1 MDDKTLYAK
10 LLGLTPPWGVEKVE
24 LKLKEGEVHITV
36 ALPPEQLWVC
46 PECLERAPIH
56 DHRERTWRHLDTFQY
71 QTLLHARVPRFN
83 CPTHGVKQLRV
94 PWAEEG
100 SRFTALFEA
109 LAIDWMLQAPIDA
122 VAKRL
127 QLSWDSAAGIQKRAV
142 ERGLAR
148 RKSEPLVNLGI
159 DETSFQR
166 RHEYVTIVND
176 LDRSRV
182 LYVADDRKQE
192 SLDPFWKTLT
202 LEERA
207 ALQGIAIDMWEPFIR
222 SIHEFVPEAEKK
234 IVFDKY
240 HVAFHL
246 NQAVDLVRRTEN
258 RELRALGNHVLK
270 GTKFDWLRH
279 PDRFTRAQW
288 REFCRFLRSADLKT
302 ARAWA
307 IKESFMRIYELKY
320 PAVVDR
326 HFKDWFGWARRS
338 QLVPV
343 KKVALTVHR
352 HWQNIK
358 TYFENPITNAAS
370 ESINS
375 KIQKV
380 KAMARGFRNRERYRN
395 AIYFHCGGLDLYPR
409 PLELGKQQ

>member
-1 MDDKTLYAK
+1 MDDKTLYAN

-36 ALPPEQLWVC
+36 ALPPKQLWVC
-46 PECLERAPIH
+46 PECLEQAPIH

-71 QTLLHARVPRFN
+71 QTLLHARVPRLN

-100 SRFTALFEA
+100 SHFTALFEA

-176 LDRSRV
+176 LDHCRV

-222 SIHEFVPEAEKK
+222 SIHEFVPGAEKK

-258 RELRALGNHVLK
+258 RELRALGNDVLK

-279 PDRFTRAQW
+279 PDRFTAAKW

-307 IKESFMRIYELKY
+307 IKESFMRIYELTY
-320 PAVVDR
+320 SAVVDR
-326 HFKDWFGWARRS
+326 HFKTWFRWARRS
-338 QLVPV
+338 QLEPI

-352 HWQNIK
+352 HWQNIR

-370 ESINS
+370 ESMNS
-375 KIQKV
+375 KIQRVKV
-380 KAMARGFRNRERYRN
+380 MARGFRNRARYRN

-409 PLELGKQQ
+409 PIELGKLQ

>member
-1 MDDKTLYAK
+1 VDDKILYAK
-10 LLGLTPPWGVEKVE
+10 LLGLTPPWSVEKVE
-24 LKLKEGEVHITV
+24 LRLKEGEVHITV

-71 QTLLHARVPRFN
+71 RTLIHARVPRLN

-122 VAKRL
+122 VSKRL
-127 QLSWDSAAGIQKRAV
+127 QITWDMAAGIQKRAV

-148 RKSEPLVNLGI
+148 RKSEPRKNIGI

-176 LDRSRV
+176 LDRTRV

-202 LEERA
+202 PEERA
-207 ALQGIAIDMWEPFIR
+207 ALEGIAIDMWEPFIR
-222 SIHEFVPEAEKK
+222 SIHEFVPEAQKK
-234 IVFDKY
+234 IVFVKY

-246 NQAVDLVRRTEN
+246 NQAVDQVRRAEN
-258 RELRALGNHVLK
+258 RELRALGNDTLK
-270 GTKFDWLRH
+270 GTKFHWLRH
-279 PDRFTRAQW
+279 PDRFTLGKW
-288 REFCRFLRSADLKT
+288 REFCHLLRSADLKT

-307 IKESFMRIYELKY
+307 IKESFMRIHELKY
-320 PAVVDR
+320 PAVVER
-326 HFKDWFGWARRS
+326 HSKNWFGWARRS
-338 QLVPV
+338 QLEPV
-343 KKVALTVHR
+343 RKVALTIQR
-352 HWQNIK
+352 HWENIK
-358 TYFENPITNAAS
+358 TYFANPITNAAS
-370 ESINS
+370 ESMNS
-375 KIQKV
+375 KIQRV
-380 KAMARGFRNRERYRN
+380 KAMSPRVSQSRTLPQRHLLPLRGT
-395 AIYFHCGGLDLYPR
+395 
-409 PLELGKQQ
+409 